1 LKCLTGSNC
10 PPSPVRRFLSTED
23 LRQAYDILRDPEK
36 RSAFEAVYRR
46 FGPQA
51 TGNDLM
57 KVRVSR
63 WCTQCVI
70 NLGPCPRCVPKYGHF
85 GSVVISGGHQCLD
98 FGALLVDVSQGPEAA
113 NVFRQAGQACHFS
126 RLDI

>member
-1 LKCLTGSNC
+1 M
-10 PPSPVRRFLSTED
+10 PPPPVRRFLSTED

-63 WCTQCVI
+63 
-70 NLGPCPRCVPKYGHF
+70 
-85 GSVVISGGHQCLD
+85 
-98 FGALLVDVSQGPEAA
+98 
-113 NVFRQAGQACHFS
+113 
-126 RLDI
+126 